1 MGDRTITDE
10 QFRAVLNLRG
20 ILNRAVDDLERLAI
34 ELEGDGPEIET
45 VIARLFEWAR
55 ICQKAQGGPQEIRQA
70 ELDAMVL
77 QHGAHPD
84 AAFVSE
90 LATLDEWIGVPRDSE
105 EAEQAPPNRDGESM
119 CKGCGKW
126 FTDDQVAAGHDC
138 EGIGGR
144 LNKET

>member
-70 ELDAMVL
+70 ELDSEDIEIVLYTRPLSEMDPASTWLRQLDVRAEGFGLTLAELRREVLAAMSRQIV
-77 QHGAHPD
+77 
-84 AAFVSE
+84 
-90 LATLDEWIGVPRDSE
+90 
-105 EAEQAPPNRDGESM
+105 EA
-119 CKGCGKW
+119 
-126 FTDDQVAAGHDC
+126 
-138 EGIGGR
+138 
-144 LNKET
+144 